1 MAPISRLL
9 PSSYAL
15 YASNETFS
23 STARLVMRVYVRS
36 INFIGL
42 SVRGSFAGPFTVPF
56 PTRNLLIVYNRT
68 SILCV

>member
-36 INFIGL
+36 INFIEL
-42 SVRGSFAGPFTVPF
+42 LVRGSFAGPFTVSF